1 MSCWGLPPDDGTRS
15 SPVLSAGPNT
25 IVSSSPQ
32 VPPRGWED
40 ASAIGVG
47 APPATAAVISFAR
60 AKKPTRL
67 PSGEKKGGWAP
78 SLSGTTL
85 ASKRSSALT

>member
-1 MSCWGLPPDDGTRS
+1 M
-15 SPVLSAGPNT
+15 LSAGPYT

-32 VPPRGWED
+32 VPPRELAE

-67 PSGEKKGGWAP
+67 PSGEKKGAWAP

-85 ASKRSSALT
+85 ASKRSRGLT